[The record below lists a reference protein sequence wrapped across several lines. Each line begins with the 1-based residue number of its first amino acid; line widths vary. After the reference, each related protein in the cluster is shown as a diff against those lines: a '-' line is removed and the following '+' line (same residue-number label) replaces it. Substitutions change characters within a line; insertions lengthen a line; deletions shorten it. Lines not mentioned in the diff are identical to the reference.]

1 MAQEVYARIKRKI
14 ITLGSDNEYLLSTHQ
29 ILRNQA
35 ERLPLLGISSE
46 TRGAADEHNEKIRD
60 HYRRLLTLLERNTEQ
75 FETLTEEH
83 IKLFQTRVLQYLGI
97 L

>member
-46 TRGAADEHNEKIRD
+46 TRG
-60 HYRRLLTLLERNTEQ
+60 
-75 FETLTEEH
+75 
-83 IKLFQTRVLQYLGI
+83 GGG
-97 L
+97 